1 MSEIDVESEV
11 RNIMEIGDYRD
22 QFHKILELMGRIF
35 DNRDNQYGDFQ
46 ANSEQ
51 IARLQSDVF
60 KRQIRPK
67 DIPLQHILTKIN
79 RISNGEEKADNF
91 IDGANYFILMLLCC
105 YEKKVNINKVFKN
118 WSETGRYDSH

>member
-1 MSEIDVESEV
+1 MKEIDVEREV
-11 RNIMEIGDYRD
+11 IKIMEIGDYRE
-22 QFHKILELMGRIF
+22 QFHKILGLMAKIF
-35 DNRDNQYGDFQ
+35 NTRDNQYGDFQ

-60 KRQIRPK
+60 KRGIKSR

-91 IDGANYFILMLLCC
+91 IDGANYFILMLLCS
-105 YEKKVNINKVFKN
+105 YERKTNIRKVFQK
-118 WSETGRYDSH
+118 WEETGVYETH